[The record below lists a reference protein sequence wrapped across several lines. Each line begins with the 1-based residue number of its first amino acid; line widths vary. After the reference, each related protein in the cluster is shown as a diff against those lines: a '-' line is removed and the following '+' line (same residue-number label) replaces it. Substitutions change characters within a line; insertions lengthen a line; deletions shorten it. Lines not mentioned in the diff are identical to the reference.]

1 MYSKRGHAVL
11 TKTARLTRTQSLH
24 SELRDRAC
32 PEAYLRNGGD
42 GEGERIWEHGDGCR
56 GASNRSE
63 MHICMSNC
71 LWSWVSWHILTSRG
85 RSHMFLA
92 WSQIFLLLWIILNR
106 LSVFHVFDFK
116 PLDVKFAIKLW
127 SKNSWFQK
135 RLSNC
140 EKLSFDFIA
149 FVIAFLNCFNF
160 KEIKSLEAEFYLI

>member
-1 MYSKRGHAVL
+1 MKHTIKGLKWFRITQEFGSKVGSKVKICEWFIHILGFREVL
-11 TKTARLTRTQSLH
+11 VCWVCDS
-24 SELRDRAC
+24 S
-32 PEAYLRNGGD
+32 
-42 GEGERIWEHGDGCR
+42 
-56 GASNRSE
+56 SNRSE
-63 MHICMSNC
+63 MDICMSNC

-135 RLSNC
+135 RLYNC